1 MIRVRSG
8 WISREEAGLKAHDE
22 VKRASSRIN
31 ANAAY
36 CTVHRPSVQSVEW
49 SRDPTTGD
57 DLVIRN
63 NADAFSDNSSRINA
77 RQGFQQALETLKSP
91 QFSSNYVGMKQD

>member
-1 MIRVRSG
+1 MDFTA
-8 WISREEAGLKAHDE
+8 AGLKAHDE

-57 DLVIRN
+57 DLVITETMR
-63 NADAFSDNSSRINA
+63 AIPMVSHKSLKASRIYTYHIA
-77 RQGFQQALETLKSP
+77 K
-91 QFSSNYVGMKQD
+91 

>member
-1 MIRVRSG
+1 MMKSNGPAPALTPMQLQQR
-8 WISREEAGLKAHDE
+8 
-22 VKRASSRIN
+22 
-31 ANAAY
+31 
-36 CTVHRPSVQSVEW
+36 TVHRPSVQSVEW

-91 QFSSNYVGMKQD
+91 QFSSNYVRNNKTENAFQKSHL

>member
-91 QFSSNYVGMKQD
+91 QFSSN